1 MSGAGT
7 AAYLLRPA
15 RIVPEYRMSFLFLR
29 RRSAAV
35 LMIGALAAGLVVFPA
50 VDVPAAGN
58 DMISVNVDQAKLVK
72 FPEKIATI
80 VIGNPLIADVT
91 LQPGGMVVV
100 TGKGYGATNV
110 IALDRSGAV
119 LMDRIVQV
127 EGPTDKVVTVYR
139 GTLRESYSCTPDCAR
154 RVTLG
159 DGEAYF
165 RATMEQASAIGG
177 QAATTGAATGTAG
190 KPN

>member
-1 MSGAGT
+1 MT
-7 AAYLLRPA
+7 FLVLRN
-15 RIVPEYRMSFLFLR
+15 RV
-29 RRSAAV
+29 SAA
-35 LMIGALAAGLVVFPA
+35 LMMQALAAGLVLFP
-50 VDVPAAGN
+50 VVGLPAIAN

-80 VIGNPLIADVT
+80 VVGNPLIADVT

-110 IALDRSGAV
+110 IALDRAGAV
-119 LMDRIVQV
+119 LMDRVVQV

-159 DGEAYF
+159 DAENYF
-165 RATMEQASAIGG
+165 KSTMEQAGAIGG
-177 QAATTGAATGTAG
+177 QAATTGVATGTAG
-190 KPN
+190 KIN